1 MKLHLTASLTLLWH
15 LALLGNGG
23 LKLPEMTAIQ
33 RPHDNCYWVEPGR
46 FLAGEY
52 PAAVELDVTH
62 QRLSGYLDAG
72 ITFFL
77 DLTEEHE
84 SSNLGPL
91 RPYETIIKQMAQERG
106 IEVTHQRMPI
116 RDMSIPRT
124 GKEMTVIIDAITT
137 ALDQGHNVYVHCWG
151 GIGRTGTVI
160 GCYLIQ
166 KGMTGREALNQLGQ
180 WWSTVEKSEQYPNS
194 PYTRE
199 QRRFVKAYRSNKLK

>member
-1 MKLHLTASLTLLWH
+1 MKINIIAGLALLWH
-15 LALLGNGG
+15 LALLGNAGVI
-23 LKLPEMTAIQ
+23 LPEMTTAQ

-84 SSNLGPL
+84 SSNLGLL

-106 IEVTHQRMPI
+106 IEVAYQRMPI

-124 GKEMTVIIDAITT
+124 DEEMTAIIDAITS
-137 ALDQGHNVYVHCWG
+137 ALDRGHNVYVHCWG

-160 GCYLIQ
+160 GCYLVQ

-180 WWSTVEKSEQYPNS
+180 WWSTVEKANRNPYS
-194 PYTRE
+194 PQTRE
-199 QRRFVKAYRSNKLK
+199 QRRFVKAYRVSVN